1 MMSHKAGTSAGGNLQ
16 ATSSWHTHVIILNDT
31 LKTSPTTLRR
41 EQVPHSIITGA
52 ARTASSPE
60 PNVKNKAEAS
70 GKLLKQALLCEPI
83 TRRIFLRI
91 RCRAQRAALPNK
103 MRQLQSSASSWN
115 IGDFTTRGVATRLGA
130 GAKLMCFRLYG

>member
-60 PNVKNKAEAS
+60 PNVKNIA
-70 GKLLKQALLCEPI
+70 GFRQLLRQALLCEPI

-115 IGDFTTRGVATRLGA
+115 IGDFTTRGVATRSGA